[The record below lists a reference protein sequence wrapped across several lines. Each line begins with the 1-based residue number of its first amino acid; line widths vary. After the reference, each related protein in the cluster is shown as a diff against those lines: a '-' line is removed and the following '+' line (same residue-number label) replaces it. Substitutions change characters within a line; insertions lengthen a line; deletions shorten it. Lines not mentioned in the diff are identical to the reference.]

1 MDGTANAGDIATVT
15 IEDRSYTYTV
25 VKDDTLD
32 TIRDHLIDLINQDPK
47 VTASAAGL
55 FDRIRL
61 KARVEGPDGNGIL
74 YTASAN
80 DGGQVIMTAT
90 TPALCCA
97 NVAGARITPE
107 NPAQPGETIIVY
119 ATGLGLP
126 NPTDAV
132 NTGAK
137 YHGGSNQPVNFVS
150 SLAGGKT
157 ANVLYAG
164 LAQNQIGVYEVDLE
178 LNSGLATD
186 MLTQLTIAQDVYV
199 SNIVTIPV
207 VNPNPSA
214 PQ

>member
-1 MDGTANAGDIATVT
+1 
-15 IEDRSYTYTV
+15 
-25 VKDDTLD
+25 
-32 TIRDHLIDLINQDPK
+32 
-47 VTASAAGL
+47 
-55 FDRIRL
+55 
-61 KARVEGPDGNGIL
+61 
-74 YTASAN
+74 
-80 DGGQVIMTAT
+80 MTAT

-97 NVAGARITPE
+97 NVAGAPITPA

-126 NPTDAV
+126 NPPDPDTV
-132 NTGAK
+132 QTGTK
-137 YHGGSNQPVNFVS
+137 FHGGVNQPVNFVS

-207 VNPNPSA
+207 VNPNPSCGPVVRLRGQIGPLHA
-214 PQ
+214 ICDNR